1 MWAAS
6 GAWFTYVANAVAS
19 RQETYEGIGS
29 LVKGLDAELELASQ
43 WASGGEGE
51 KGYLVKKRFQLVKEN
66 PDWFNPSRMVFSF
79 HTPVL
84 SNVTD
89 SHYAGA
95 LSPVIHELVMLNHSI
110 RRLFE
115 SMERLQAFAIGNV
128 LLYQGVMEKLAPK
141 TSPTELAMSTTPT
154 VITAPVPHQIP
165 WTEEERAYINMIFM
179 MNEGIH
185 QGLIGGADSENVS
198 CLYKTFR
205 AARKA
210 LTEFKRGL
218 KREPLPR
225 EFWILHVVA
234 GSMAWLGLWEMMRWF
249 EIW

>member
-1 MWAAS
+1 
-6 GAWFTYVANAVAS
+6 
-19 RQETYEGIGS
+19 
-29 LVKGLDAELELASQ
+29 
-43 WASGGEGE
+43 
-51 KGYLVKKRFQLVKEN
+51 
-66 PDWFNPSRMVFSF
+66 
-79 HTPVL
+79 
-84 SNVTD
+84 
-89 SHYAGA
+89 
-95 LSPVIHELVMLNHSI
+95 
-110 RRLFE
+110 
-115 SMERLQAFAIGNV
+115 
-128 LLYQGVMEKLAPK
+128 
-141 TSPTELAMSTTPT
+141 
-154 VITAPVPHQIP
+154 
-165 WTEEERAYINMIFM
+165 MIFM